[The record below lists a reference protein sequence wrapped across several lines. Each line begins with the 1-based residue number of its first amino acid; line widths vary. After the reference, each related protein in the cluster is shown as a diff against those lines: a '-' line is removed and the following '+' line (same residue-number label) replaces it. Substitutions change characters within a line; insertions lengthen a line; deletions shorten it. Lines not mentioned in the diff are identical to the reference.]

1 MQKKETTTRKKLA
14 LHRETLRRLETRDLE
29 RALGGTI
36 DTSIPC
42 FIESQCGC

>member
-1 MQKKETTTRKKLA
+1 MQKKETNRKKLA
-14 LHRETLRRLETRDLE
+14 LHRETLRRLERRDLE

-36 DTSIPC
+36 DTSVPC